1 MSQLS
6 NYNSFEGVL
15 YCRPHFDQN
24 FKRTGSLE
32 KSFEG
37 KLPKTDQNVKSFV
50 SGDFKFG
57 IIYLKFDSY
66 ICTGTPK
73 IGKPDRPLEGEV
85 LSDSRTKPF
94 FCF

>member
-1 MSQLS
+1 MKKTNQLSRQLRIFGDESDWFKDLIVLLLSLLMKQLS

-37 KLPKTDQNVKSFV
+37 KKAKTDQNVKTLGV
-50 SGDFKFG
+50 G
-57 IIYLKFDSY
+57 I
-66 ICTGTPK
+66 
-73 IGKPDRPLEGEV
+73 
-85 LSDSRTKPF
+85 
-94 FCF
+94 